1 MPTLTDSEQLTAAM
15 RLAIAALVGLAI
27 GLERQWSGHATGPN
41 ARFAGLR
48 TSLLLGVVGG
58 SAGLLLAR
66 DFELAGATL
75 IAGGVVFAIVA
86 FAVAARRSADEL
98 DATTEVAAIVVIVLG
113 VLAGLGWLMLAAGAG
128 SVVVL
133 VLYEKGRLHDAVA
146 RVGETELRAA
156 LRFGVLAL
164 VVLPLLPKSWT
175 VAGYEVAPRGLW
187 IIVLFLS
194 ALNFAAYLARRV
206 VRADRGY
213 ALTGVLGGLVSST
226 VVTLDFSRRS
236 RSEPALA
243 DSLAV
248 GVIGACTVLVP
259 RVLVVSF
266 VLNAA
271 VGAALI
277 PFVLPMLAAGAAAV
291 ALLWRA
297 ASAPGAEQDPMPRN
311 PLRLWYAIKMTIA
324 FQAAMVLL
332 DLVSQRWAA
341 SGVYATAAF
350 LGVTDVDAL
359 TVSMSRA
366 PDGLLPVVAARAI
379 TIGILANSVTKLG
392 ITSILGTGR
401 YRLIAGGTLL
411 VITAL
416 AAATI
421 WLV

>member
-1 MPTLTDSEQLTAAM
+1 MPTLTDSEQLTAAV

-27 GLERQWSGHATGPN
+27 GLERQWSGHATGPK

-48 TSLLLGVVGG
+48 TSLLLGVLGG

-66 DFELAGATL
+66 GFELAGATL
-75 IAGGVVFAIVA
+75 IAGAALFAIVA
-86 FAVAARRSADEL
+86 FAVAVRRPGDDL
-98 DATTEVAAIVVIVLG
+98 DATTEVAAIVVIALG

-133 VLYEKGRLHDAVA
+133 ALYEKGRLHDAVTHM
-146 RVGETELRAA
+146 GETELRAA

-164 VVLPLLPKSWT
+164 VVLPLLPTSWT

-187 IIVLFLS
+187 IVVLFLS
-194 ALNFAAYLARRV
+194 ALNFAAFIARRW

-213 ALTGVLGGLVSST
+213 AVTGALGGLVSST

-236 RSEPALA
+236 RSEPAAAGPLA
-243 DSLAV
+243 A

-277 PFVLPMLAAGAAAV
+277 PFVLPMLAAGVAAT
-291 ALLWRA
+291 ALLWRSPA
-297 ASAPGAEQDPMPRN
+297 APGGEQDPMPQN

-324 FQAAMVLL
+324 FQAAMILL
-332 DLVSQRWAA
+332 DIVSQRWAA

-350 LGVTDVDAL
+350 LGITDMDAL
-359 TVSMSRA
+359 TVSTSRA
-366 PDGLLPVVAARAI
+366 PGGLLPIVAARAI
-379 TIGILANSVTKLG
+379 TIGILANTITKFG
-392 ITSILGTGR
+392 ISALLGTGR
-401 YRLIAGGTLL
+401 YRLIVGASLL
-411 VITAL
+411 VIAAL

-421 WLV
+421 WFA